1 MKMKYRFLVFV
12 VGFTLALAGCGSG
25 GGSNTQDNPPGGI
38 TTITGRVVDG
48 AIAGGIVSVYKINTN
63 GTKGTQVGGPATTG
77 TDGRYSVTASY
88 EGPVVI
94 ECSGGS
100 YKDWATGTTINLTS
114 SNVLSAVIPNATGAV
129 TAQITPLTYM
139 AAKKALKDMAT
150 NGTNVS
156 AAIST
161 ANSGIGSYFG
171 NTDILSTSI
180 IDPTVSNSAAGAGQ
194 TSINYTLILAGLSQY
209 AETNGISNPFE
220 LVTALAN
227 DASDGT
233 FDGKEGAT
241 QLSVGGTSLSPSTA
255 TSGLSTAITS
265 FQSST
270 ENTSGATITSTITQD
285 LNTSTGA
292 ITPPSGSLDLTFG
305 TGGKVTTSVGSDDS
319 AYAVDFQ
326 SDGKVVV
333 AGHSYNGSTYLFAV
347 ARYNSNGSLD
357 TSFDTDGKVTTSFG
371 TGRSDWGKAV
381 GIQSDG
387 KIVVAGVT
395 GDSNGMNGDIAL
407 ARYNSNGTLDSAFG
421 TNGKVTT
428 DIGGYFDEVRDLV
441 LQSDGK
447 IVVAGF
453 SAINSGF
460 AVVRYNTNGSLDSTF
475 GTGGVVTTSFGNGT
489 AVGFSLGIQAD
500 GKIVVSGGFSD
511 GANYGFAAARYSTTG
526 SLDTTFGTGGK
537 VTTVISTP
545 TGTDIDYTTDL
556 KIQSDGKIV
565 VAGHSATGVSYAGTD
580 FVLVR
585 YNTDGSLDSTF
596 GTGGKVITDIGTSNE
611 KAVALAVQSNG
622 KIIAAGLSNGPT
634 SFISTLVRYNT
645 DGSLDTTFDT
655 DGKLTTSIGSS
666 FDGFMDV
673 GIQADG
679 TIVAVGAAS
688 NNGSTAVFSLA
699 RYWP

>member
-1 MKMKYRFLVFV
+1 MKCGLLVFV
-12 VGFTLALAGCGSG
+12 VGLTLALAGCGSG
-25 GGSNTQDNPPGGI
+25 AGSNTQDNPPSGTT
-38 TTITGRVVDG
+38 TTITGQVVDG
-48 AIAGGIVSVYKINTN
+48 AIAEGKVSVYKINTN

-180 IDPTVSNSAAGAGQ
+180 IDPTVSGSAAGAGQ

-233 FDGKEGAT
+233 FDGKEGTT
-241 QLSVGGTSLSPSTA
+241 QLSVGSSSLSSSTV

-265 FQSST
+265 FQSSP
-270 ENTSGATITSTITQD
+270 ENTSAATITSTITQG
-285 LNTSTGA
+285 LSTSTGSIA
-292 ITPPSGSLDLTFG
+292 LPSGSLDVTFG
-305 TGGKVTTSVGSDDS
+305 TGGKVTTAIGSNDAAS
-319 AYAVDFQ
+319 SIGFQ
-326 SDGKVVV
+326 SDGKIVV
-333 AGHSYNGSTYLFAV
+333 AGKSSNGSNNDFAV
-347 ARYNSNGSLD
+347 ARYDTSGSLD
-357 TSFDTDGKVTTSFG
+357 ATFGTGGKVTIYG
-371 TGRSDWGKAV
+371 TADEEATAV

-387 KIVVAGVT
+387 KIIVAGT
-395 GDSNGMNGDIAL
+395 A
-407 ARYNSNGTLDSAFG
+407 NSDFGIGRLNTDGSLDSTFG

-428 DIGGYFDEVRDLV
+428 DIDGGSQDKLYALT
-441 LQSDGK
+441 LQSDGE

-453 SAINSGF
+453 SSTSGF

-475 GTGGVVTTSFGNGT
+475 GTGGKVTTSFGSGT

-500 GKIVVSGGFSD
+500 GKIVVSGGFYD
-511 GANYGFAAARYSTTG
+511 GTNYGFAVARYSTGG

-537 VTTVISTP
+537 VSTVISNP
-545 TGTDIDYTTDL
+545 TGSQVDYTTDL
-556 KIQSDGKIV
+556 KIQSDGKII

-580 FVLVR
+580 FVLAR
-585 YNTDGSLDSTF
+585 YNTDGSMDSTF
-596 GTGGKVITDIGTSNE
+596 GTGGKVITDIGTSYE

-622 KIIAAGLSNGPT
+622 KIIAAGLSDGPT
-634 SFISTLVRYNT
+634 NFISTLVRYNT
-645 DGSLDTTFDT
+645 DGSPDTSFDA
-655 DGKLTTSIGSS
+655 DGKVTTSIGAS
-666 FDGFMDV
+666 FGGFFDV
-673 GIQADG
+673 GIQSDG
-679 TIVAVGAAS
+679 KIVAAGAAS
-688 NNGSTAVFSLA
+688 NDGSTSVFSLA